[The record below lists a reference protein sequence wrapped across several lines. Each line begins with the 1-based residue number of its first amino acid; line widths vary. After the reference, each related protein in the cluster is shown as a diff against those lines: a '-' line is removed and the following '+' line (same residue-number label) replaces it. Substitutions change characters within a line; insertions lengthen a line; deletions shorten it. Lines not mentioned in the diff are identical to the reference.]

1 MNDAGLAVMRAAYMG
16 APMAVTPH
24 NAATQTIFALSTA
37 PGRAGV
43 AVIRLSGPEA
53 GPAARTLSG
62 GHALTPRHTK
72 LRTLSYRGEVID
84 EALVIYFPAPNSFTG
99 EDVVE
104 LQCHGSHAV
113 IETLSDALLAL
124 GVRQAQAGEFT
135 RRAVE
140 NGRMDLTEAEGLL
153 DLIDAQTAGQRRQAF
168 RQMDGQLRKTYEG
181 WREGL
186 LDALAQVEGEIDF
199 ADEADVPDALSHAAW
214 PHLNRVATDIEAA
227 LNRAER
233 GRIVRTGID
242 IAIIGAPNT
251 GKSTLLN
258 QLVGRDVAITSP
270 HAGTTRD
277 IVEAHMVIAGIP
289 VTLSDTAGLRQ
300 TSDAI
305 EAEGVRRALARA
317 EDAHLRILLQRG
329 DAISA
334 PVSRGDI
341 VIHNVEGPIK
351 NNKINA
357 LKGYGIDNLLQRL
370 ETIVRDRFTGGEP
383 AGLTRARHADCAR
396 RALSAT
402 QSAQTHLGRAPEL
415 VSEDIRAALRVIDEL
430 AGRVDIEDVFDRI
443 FSQFCVGK

>member
-1 MNDAGLAVMRAAYMG
+1 MG
-16 APMAVTPH
+16 AAMDVTPS
-24 NAATQTIFALSTA
+24 NTVTQTIFALSTA

-53 GPAARTLSG
+53 EPVARILSG
-62 GHALTPRHTK
+62 GRALAPRRAVLRK
-72 LRTLSYRGEVID
+72 LSNDTEVID
-84 EALVIYFPAPNSFTG
+84 EALALYFPAPNSFTG

-113 IETLSDALLAL
+113 IEALSEALLSL
-124 GVRQAQAGEFT
+124 GLRQAQAGEFT

-140 NGRMDLTEAEGLL
+140 NGRMDLTEAEGLM
-153 DLIDAQTAGQRRQAF
+153 DLIDAQTTGQRRQAL
-168 RQMDGQLRKTYEG
+168 RQMDGHLRETYET

-214 PHLNRVATDIEAA
+214 PHLNRVTADIEAA
-227 LNRAER
+227 LKRAER
-233 GRIVRTGID
+233 GRAVRTGID
-242 IAIIGAPNT
+242 IAIIGAPNA

-270 HAGTTRD
+270 QAGTTRD
-277 IVEAHMVIAGIP
+277 IVEAHMVIAGMP
-289 VTLSDTAGLRQ
+289 VTLSDTAGLRE
-300 TSDAI
+300 TVDSI

-329 DAISA
+329 DTIKA
-334 PVSRGDI
+334 PIEDGDI
-341 VIHNVEGPIK
+341 VIMNVDTPIDI
-351 NNKINA
+351 NEINA
-357 LKGYGIDNLLQRL
+357 LVGSGVDDLLSRL
-370 ETIVRDRFTGGEP
+370 EVIVRDRFTGGEP

-396 RALSAT
+396 RALSAA
-402 QSAQTHLGRAPEL
+402 QSAQSHLGVAPEL
-415 VSEDIRAALRVIDEL
+415 VSEDIRSALRAIDEL
-430 AGRVDIEDVFDRI
+430 AGRADIEEVFDRI